1 MAITKIEFAGGD
13 KTAMTFV
20 TVSRRISSPTIT
32 ASFLTPQKHY
42 EREASAARTDEIFDL
57 AAHVQQA
64 VDGCHGTNSM
74 IHDYFHLIEQMA
86 D

>member
-20 TVSRRISSPTIT
+20 TVSRRIGSPTIT
-32 ASFLTPQKHY
+32 AAFLTPRKHY
-42 EREASAARTDEIFDL
+42 EREASAARADELFEL
-57 AAHVQQA
+57 AAFVQET

-74 IHDYFHLIEQMA
+74 IHDYLRLIEQMA